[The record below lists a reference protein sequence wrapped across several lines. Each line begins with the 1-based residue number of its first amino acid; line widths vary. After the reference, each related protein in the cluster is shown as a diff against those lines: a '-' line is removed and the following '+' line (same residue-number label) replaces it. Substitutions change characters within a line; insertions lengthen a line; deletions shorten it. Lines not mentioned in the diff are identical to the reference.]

1 MKLRSKI
8 QLIFGGTLIVSLVM
22 VGFVSVKSNVGIAK
36 KSAQSNMENAV
47 TLSAGQISS
56 DLDNYLKMAVVAGQD
71 AVLTDPKMDS
81 QKKVDV
87 MNQYATNYG
96 FTSGNIL
103 DAQGVSLKDGTDFSD
118 REYVQRALAGEANIS
133 EITLSKYTNTYGF
146 SIAAPMRDT
155 QGAVVGVVYF
165 RADIDFM
172 QDIIS
177 RIKVSDNSYAFI
189 VDGTGMLIVDQNE
202 EQINQLNLMEQG
214 GQIAEAV
221 QKGIQGET
229 GTTTLS
235 WNGIDQMFGYGPI
248 AGTDG
253 WVLMV
258 DAPESDFMQ
267 DSYHVIKI
275 LLAGDLFFIIFAV
288 VVSSLLAGTI
298 SKAVKQVEEV
308 LLALS
313 EGDFSKKLARSKS
326 KDELGILTN
335 ATVSLNHTLTQII
348 SETNGVL
355 GAMANCNLATID
367 MKNYPGEFNKLAES
381 VNSIKATLTGLMKQI
396 QDMADSVGV
405 GSSELADASNLL
417 SEGTMVQATSIQRVV
432 EEIENIAEGIRS
444 NSQNEALVNTRLQSL
459 DDQIK
464 KSNQEMTQLMS
475 VVKEIES
482 MSNDIQK
489 IVGTI
494 DSIAFQ
500 TNILALNAAVEA
512 ARAGEKGKGFA
523 VVADEV
529 GSLAS
534 KCGEASKQTEELVGN
549 CICSINR
556 ALECAERTFESL
568 TAIVE
573 DSEKISMAFEEIS
586 EDTKNQAGKSENIKT
601 EMMSISDVVQTNTA
615 TAEETAASTG
625 ILSSQADSLR
635 DIVNQFKLHK
645 ER

>member
-1 MKLRSKI
+1 MSFKGKISNEYINGMYVGGDRMKLRSKI

-36 KSAQSNMENAV
+36 KSAQSNMQNAV

-71 AVLTDPKMDS
+71 AVLTDPKMES

-87 MNQYATNYG
+87 MNRYASDYG

-146 SIAAPMRDT
+146 SIAAPMQDAK
-155 QGAVVGVVYF
+155 GAVAGVVYF

-177 RIKVSDNSYAFI
+177 GIKVSDNSSAFI
-189 VDGTGMLIVDQNE
+189 VDGTGMIIVDQNE

-258 DAPESDFMQ
+258 NAPESDFMQ

-275 LLAGDLFFIIFAV
+275 LLAGD
-288 VVSSLLAGTI
+288 
-298 SKAVKQVEEV
+298 
-308 LLALS
+308 
-313 EGDFSKKLARSKS
+313 FSK
-326 KDELGILTN
+326 
-335 ATVSLNHTLTQII
+335 
-348 SETNGVL
+348 
-355 GAMANCNLATID
+355 
-367 MKNYPGEFNKLAES
+367 KLAES
-381 VNSIKATLTGLMKQI
+381 VNSIKATLIGLMRQI
-396 QDMADSVGV
+396 QDMADSVGI

-432 EEIENIAEGIRS
+432 EEIENIAEGIQS
-444 NSQNEALVNTRLQSL
+444 NSQNEELVNTRLQSL

-464 KSNQEMTQLMS
+464 KSNQEMTQL
-475 VVKEIES
+475 
-482 MSNDIQK
+482 
-489 IVGTI
+489 
-494 DSIAFQ
+494 
-500 TNILALNAAVEA
+500 
-512 ARAGEKGKGFA
+512 
-523 VVADEV
+523 
-529 GSLAS
+529 
-534 KCGEASKQTEELVGN
+534 
-549 CICSINR
+549 
-556 ALECAERTFESL
+556 
-568 TAIVE
+568 
-573 DSEKISMAFEEIS
+573 
-586 EDTKNQAGKSENIKT
+586 
-601 EMMSISDVVQTNTA
+601 MSISDVVQTNTA

-625 ILSSQADSLR
+625 ILSSQADNLR

>member
-8 QLIFGGTLIVSLVM
+8 QLIFGGTLIVSLVT
-22 VGFVSVKSNVGIAK
+22 VGLVSFNSNVGIAK
-36 KSAQSNMENAV
+36 KGTQANMQNAV
-47 TLSAGQISS
+47 TLSVGQISS
-56 DLDNYLKMAVVAGQD
+56 DLDNYLKMAVAAGKD
-71 AVLTDPKMDS
+71 ALITDPKIDRE
-81 QKKVDV
+81 KKVEV
-87 MNQYATNYG
+87 MNRYASDYG

-103 DAQGVSLKDGTDFSD
+103 DAKGISLKDGTDFSD

-146 SIAAPMRDT
+146 SIASPVQDSK
-155 QGAVVGVVYF
+155 GDVLGVVYF

-177 RIKVSDNSYAFI
+177 GIKVSDNSTAFI
-189 VDGTGMLIVDQNE
+189 VDNTGMIIVEQNE
-202 EQINQLNLMEQG
+202 ELINQMNLIDQG

-221 QKGIQGET
+221 QKGIAGET
-229 GTTTLS
+229 GTATLS
-235 WNGIDQMFGYGPI
+235 WNGSNQTLGYGPI

-267 DSYHVIKI
+267 DSYHVVKK
-275 LLAGDLFFIIFAV
+275 LLVGDLVFIVFV
-288 VVSSLLAGTI
+288 VIVSSLLAGTI

-313 EGDFSKKLARSKS
+313 EGDFSKKLAKSKS

-348 SETNGVL
+348 SETNDVL
-355 GAMANCNLATID
+355 GAMADCNLATID
-367 MKNYPGEFNKLAES
+367 MKNYPGKFNKLAES
-381 VNSIKATLTGLMKQI
+381 VNSIKATLTGLMRQI
-396 QDMADSVGV
+396 QDMADSVGI

-635 DIVNQFKLHK
+635 DIVNQFKIHK

>member
-1 MKLRSKI
+1 
-8 QLIFGGTLIVSLVM
+8 
-22 VGFVSVKSNVGIAK
+22 
-36 KSAQSNMENAV
+36 
-47 TLSAGQISS
+47 
-56 DLDNYLKMAVVAGQD
+56 
-71 AVLTDPKMDS
+71 
-81 QKKVDV
+81 
-87 MNQYATNYG
+87 
-96 FTSGNIL
+96 
-103 DAQGVSLKDGTDFSD
+103 
-118 REYVQRALAGEANIS
+118 
-133 EITLSKYTNTYGF
+133 
-146 SIAAPMRDT
+146 
-155 QGAVVGVVYF
+155 
-165 RADIDFM
+165 M

-189 VDGTGMLIVDQNE
+189 VGGTGMLIVDQNE

-367 MKNYPGEFNKLAES
+367 MNNYSGEFNKLAES
-381 VNSIKATLTGLMKQI
+381 VNSIKATLTGLMRQI

-549 CICSINR
+549 CICSINH
-556 ALECAERTFESL
+556 ALECAERIFESL

-625 ILSSQADSLR
+625 ILSSQADNLR
-635 DIVNQFKLHK
+635 DIVNQFKIRK